1 MPALRKR
8 SQRFARAAEVASL
21 PPARAGDCVNEYA
34 RAASAYDW
42 LLTTYGRKPGDG
54 EGAAIEIV
62 YGPPPSKTSM
72 TVLEA
77 VRAIQLFER
86 VSARLRQRFT
96 LSEPFTLVTR
106 TCGQSQAAWVPADR
120 QLVICYELV
129 DALYLLAIQS
139 RNVANARGK
148 R

>member
-1 MPALRKR
+1 
-8 SQRFARAAEVASL
+8 
-21 PPARAGDCVNEYA
+21 
-34 RAASAYDW
+34 
-42 LLTTYGRKPGDG
+42 DG

-62 YGPPPSKTSM
+62 YGPPPTRTSM

-86 VSARLRQRFT
+86 ITARLRQRFT

-106 TCGQSQAAWVPADR
+106 TCGQSQAAWVPAER

-139 RNVANARGK
+139 QNAANTRGK